1 MMGSAN
7 EEKKCEARRRA
18 LAVRDALDPEYRE
31 VQSKAIMED
40 VLRSGQYE
48 RARIILSYSAIRS
61 EVDTDR
67 LNRETLIQG
76 KELYLPRTYAGQKR
90 MSFYPV
96 RDLAKLASGYQG
108 ILEPQETV
116 SFESRAD
123 EENFLAKE
131 EVLMVMPG
139 VAFDE
144 RGFRMGYGGGYY
156 DRYLFQYGA
165 GITSILAVFE
175 EQKVSLLP
183 TDEFDVKP
191 DFIYSR

>member
-1 MMGSAN
+1 MGSAN
-7 EEKKCEARRRA
+7 GPQKDEARRRA
-18 LAVRDALDPEYRE
+18 LAVRDALPPEYRKMHSE
-31 VQSKAIMED
+31 AIMED
-40 VLRSGQYE
+40 VLQSGQYE
-48 RARIILSYSAIRS
+48 RARIILSYSAFRS

-67 LNRETLIQG
+67 LNREALLRG
-76 KELYLPRTYAGQKR
+76 KELYLPRTYAGEKR

-96 RDLAKLASGYQG
+96 RDLSKLESGYQG
-108 ILEPQETV
+108 ILEPRETA
-116 SFESRAD
+116 SFERRT
-123 EENFLAKE
+123 EEDRFLAKE

-165 GITSILAVFE
+165 GITSMLVAFE
-175 EQKVSLLP
+175 EQKVSILP
-183 TDEFDVKP
+183 AGEFDVKP

>member
-1 MMGSAN
+1 MGSADGQ
-7 EEKKCEARRRA
+7 KKDEVRRRA
-18 LAVRDALDPEYRE
+18 LAVRDALPSEYRKMH
-31 VQSKAIMED
+31 SGAIMED
-40 VLRSGQYE
+40 VLQSGQYR
-48 RARIILSYSAIRS
+48 RARIILSYSSFRS

-67 LNRETLIQG
+67 LNRETLIRG
-76 KELYLPRTYAGQKR
+76 KELYLPKTYAGEKR

-96 RDLAKLASGYQG
+96 TDLSKLSSGYQG

-116 SFESRAD
+116 SFERRT
-123 EENFLAKE
+123 EEEHFLTKE

-156 DRYLFQYGA
+156 DRYLFQYGV
-165 GITSILAVFE
+165 GITSILVAFE
-175 EQKVSLLP
+175 EQRIPLLP
-183 TDEFDVKP
+183 ADEFDVKP

>member
-1 MMGSAN
+1 MGSAD
-7 EEKKCEARRRA
+7 EQKKKEARCRA
-18 LAVRDALDPEYRE
+18 LAVRNALSPEYRKMR
-31 VQSKAIMED
+31 SGAITED

-48 RARIILSYSAIRS
+48 RARIILSYSAFRS

-67 LNRETLIQG
+67 INRETLIRG
-76 KELYLPRTYAGQKR
+76 KELYLPRTYAAQKR

-96 RDLAKLASGYQG
+96 RDLSKLASGYQG

-116 SFESRAD
+116 SFERRTE

-131 EVLMVMPG
+131 EVLMIMPG

-165 GITSILAVFE
+165 GITSILVAFE
-175 EQKVSLLP
+175 EQRVSLLP
-183 TDEFDVKP
+183 ADELDVKP

>member
-1 MMGSAN
+1 MESAG
-7 EEKKCEARRRA
+7 EEKKDETRRRA
-18 LAVRDALDPEYRE
+18 LAVRDALPPEYRKMRSG
-31 VQSKAIMED
+31 VIVED
-40 VLRSGQYE
+40 VLQSGQYE
-48 RARIILSYSAIRS
+48 RARIILSYSAFRS
-61 EVDTDR
+61 EVDTGR

-76 KELYLPRTYAGQKR
+76 KELYLPRTYAGEKR

-96 RDLAKLASGYQG
+96 RDLSKLSSGYQG

-116 SFESRAD
+116 SFEHRTG
-123 EENFLAKE
+123 EEHFFAKE
-131 EVLMVMPG
+131 EVLMIMPG

-165 GITSILAVFE
+165 GITSILVAFE

-183 TDEFDVKP
+183 ADELDVKP